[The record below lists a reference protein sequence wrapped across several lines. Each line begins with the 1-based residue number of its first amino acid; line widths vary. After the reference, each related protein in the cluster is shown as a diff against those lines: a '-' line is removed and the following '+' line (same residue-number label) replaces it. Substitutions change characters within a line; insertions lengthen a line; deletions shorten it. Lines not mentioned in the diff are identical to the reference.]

1 MKFYADFEHRGELL
15 ASALAEFGE
24 HGYDSASVNRI
35 LAAAHM
41 SKGQLYHHFSD
52 KETLYLAVIEWM
64 IEEKTRWIASRPLDV
79 NVDDF
84 FDVIRLNI
92 VASMQFVLAHP
103 EVERFTRAMLAERG
117 RPIFDTVT
125 RRFGFSVGGVLGV
138 LVAHHYAAGA
148 FRPELSLRFVT
159 QVVTLTMNNI
169 SELLDIHGPAELHPQ
184 VDELVAWLRHSI
196 GRP

>member
-1 MKFYADFEHRGELL
+1 MKFYADFEHRDELL
-15 ASALAEFGE
+15 ASALDEFSE
-24 HGYDSASVNRI
+24 HGYDAASINRV

-64 IEEKTRWIASRPLDV
+64 IEEKTRWIASQPLHV
-79 NVDDF
+79 NVNDF
-84 FDVIRLNI
+84 FDVIRQNI
-92 VASMQFVLAHP
+92 VASMQFALAHP

-125 RRFGFSVGGVLGV
+125 RRFAFNVGGVLSV
-138 LVAHHYAAGA
+138 LVAHHYASGA

-159 QVVTLTMNNI
+159 QVVILTVNNLP
-169 SELLDIHGPAELHPQ
+169 ELLDIHGPAELHPQ
-184 VDELVAWLRHSI
+184 VDELVAWLRLSI